1 VLRLASDPAPRVP
14 ADAAS
19 VAWRT
24 ERAIPTTSSASP
36 RAPRSTRLKK
46 QFRARAKALHPD
58 TSDGTASEDAF
69 HELKAAY
76 ETLLERRGAESD
88 PQDEVYG
95 PGMRARLNA
104 ARAWRERSASKA
116 SGVAPAREWS
126 EINQM
131 RHSRAAAGRA
141 FDAESRQTLDELLA
155 ARRAARASASPSMGA
170 RGSFGGELK
179 GGRSSRAW
187 LGVGVGCCLAL
198 IFARRIVH
206 KIEEKEKRK
215 ANGESSWVRVDLKFC
230 MSVSSGR
237 RCLFV

>member
-1 VLRLASDPAPRVP
+1 MKNRARDPHDVLGVP
-14 ADAAS
+14 EGA
-19 VAWRT
+19 
-24 ERAIPTTSSASP
+24 EIYEI
-36 RAPRSTRLKK
+36 KK

-126 EINQM
+126 EINQK

-141 FDAESRQTLDELLA
+141 FDAESRQTLDKLLA

-170 RGSFGGELK
+170 RGSFGWELK

-215 ANGESSWVRVDLKFC
+215 ANDGESS
-230 MSVSSGR
+230 
-237 RCLFV
+237 

>member
-1 VLRLASDPAPRVP
+1 MKNRARDPHDVLGVP
-14 ADAAS
+14 EGAEID
-19 VAWRT
+19 
-24 ERAIPTTSSASP
+24 EI
-36 RAPRSTRLKK
+36 KK

-141 FDAESRQTLDELLA
+141 FDAES
-155 ARRAARASASPSMGA
+155 
-170 RGSFGGELK
+170 
-179 GGRSSRAW
+179 
-187 LGVGVGCCLAL
+187 
-198 IFARRIVH
+198 
-206 KIEEKEKRK
+206 
-215 ANGESSWVRVDLKFC
+215 
-230 MSVSSGR
+230 
-237 RCLFV
+237 

>member
-1 VLRLASDPAPRVP
+1 MKNRARDPHDVLG
-14 ADAAS
+14 
-19 VAWRT
+19 VA
-24 ERAIPTTSSASP
+24 EGAEIDEI
-36 RAPRSTRLKK
+36 KK

-76 ETLLERRGAESD
+76 ETLLERRGPESD
-88 PQDEVYG
+88 PPDEVYG

-126 EINQM
+126 EINQK

-141 FDAESRQTLDELLA
+141 FDAESRQTLDKLLA

-215 ANGESSWVRVDLKFC
+215 ANDGESS
-230 MSVSSGR
+230 
-237 RCLFV
+237 

>member
-1 VLRLASDPAPRVP
+1 MKNRARDPHDVLG
-14 ADAAS
+14 
-19 VAWRT
+19 VA
-24 ERAIPTTSSASP
+24 EGAEIDEI
-36 RAPRSTRLKK
+36 KK

-215 ANGESSWVRVDLKFC
+215 ANDANDGESS
-230 MSVSSGR
+230 
-237 RCLFV
+237 